1 MVDQWTNAAPNRLA
15 DEISGSLA
23 ARQALGPDSEDA
35 VIEAFLQRTG
45 QAIDARVQ
53 AQLAAER
60 LMRPGSP
67 AGSPGGPK
75 PDHRPFALAIVSLL
89 AAIPITAI
97 CTQIHPSAFAI
108 IVALAAIVVLNV
120 VYNVHNR

>member
-1 MVDQWTNAAPNRLA
+1 MVDQWTSTAPNRLA
-15 DEISGSLA
+15 DELAGSIA

-45 QAIDARVQ
+45 QAIDARVE

-60 LMRPGSP
+60 LMRPVSP
-67 AGSPGGPK
+67 VGAPGGLK
-75 PDHRPFALAIVSLL
+75 ADHRPFALAIISLL

-97 CTQIHPSAFAI
+97 CTQIHPSAFAMI
-108 IVALAAIVVLNV
+108 AALAAIVVLNV
-120 VYNVHNR
+120 VYNVHNH